1 VSFKRF
7 FFFYSRVKVIKFFP
21 VLRTKWNT
29 LEFHLLLFYFV
40 NKYLSS
46 TYHFSQFLLLS
57 SSMILVDI
65 YLLCNR
71 ILFNMQAITVS
82 LLLGGINT
90 ISAELITSL
99 PGLAVFP
106 TWKQYAGYVNYT
118 SPMLKSTH
126 HTFHWIT
133 ESQDDPTKDP
143 LIFWTNGGKNLL
155 DSFQT
160 IHT

>member
-1 VSFKRF
+1 
-7 FFFYSRVKVIKFFP
+7 
-21 VLRTKWNT
+21 
-29 LEFHLLLFYFV
+29 
-40 NKYLSS
+40 
-46 TYHFSQFLLLS
+46 
-57 SSMILVDI
+57 
-65 YLLCNR
+65 
-71 ILFNMQAITVS
+71 MQAITIS

-106 TWKQYAGYVNYT
+106 NWKQYAGYVNYT

-133 ESQDDPTKDP
+133 ESQGDPTKDP

-155 DSFQT
+155 DSFSQYT
-160 IHT
+160 RSN